1 MKAWT
6 VPTDDVKAIAD
17 RAKAGTASAGDT
29 LRLVG
34 RVQQLEAIAAA
45 LTVERDS
52 AAAAAKTNA
61 DVLAKMRE
69 VRESGAPEPTQL
81 AGFRYWL
88 GEAGYHR
95 AVGDVVEEAVK
106 VLAAEFLGK
115 DARDLGWPNVHDFSR
130 NVATIFQRHG
140 LLRGGA

>member
-6 VPTDDVKAIAD
+6 LPTDDVKAIAD

-34 RVQQLEAIAAA
+34 RVQQLEAINAA
-45 LTVERDS
+45 LTVERNS
-52 AAAAAKTNA
+52 AAAAAASYVN
-61 DVLAKMRE
+61 VIAKMNE

-88 GEAGYHR
+88 GEA
-95 AVGDVVEEAVK
+95 A
-106 VLAAEFLGK
+106 
-115 DARDLGWPNVHDFSR
+115 S
-130 NVATIFQRHG
+130 
-140 LLRGGA
+140 GGT